1 MALYGSCNQACGMEA
16 LDCGHFGPSIPWRTS
31 SQVGGPLTRQKEGA
45 AAQQGHGLC
54 SSPGSLVPAHQHL
67 NSLGWGFQGTALS
80 QATVRH
86 QVFCVVLK
94 TAVYS
99 ALFILFLDFQ
109 SFIISVLRD
118 VNPLVR
124 EDLIH
129 HGCAPN
135 AYSIMNHWV
144 NSKSEGMEINMC
156 IAS

>member
-1 MALYGSCNQACGMEA
+1 MWPFWAKHPPEYKLPGRRSP
-16 LDCGHFGPSIPWRTS
+16 HKTVRRTS
-31 SQVGGPLTRQKEGA
+31 HPE
-45 AAQQGHGLC
+45 GHGLC
-54 SSPGSLVPAHQHL
+54 STPGSLVPAHQHL